1 MLEPV
6 PGFARASEEQIAD
19 AVENASALA
28 VSSWPLQRS
37 VPPPIL
43 WLHTVREAARR
54 TSRGLASDER
64 MSADARSWTEA
75 PFGQDKPDPREW
87 PWDATVT
94 ISIPEAGLVYGGRM
108 DRIDV
113 AAAGDRAHITDYKSV
128 KPPPKKRRIILGQG
142 RELQRVLYAMAA
154 RALLPK
160 VRTIVTRLIYLADDP
175 ATFELTGEE
184 LDRATAD
191 ARRHLVAA
199 VDILN
204 SGRLA
209 PRPEEDR
216 DYDDMRLALPADRES
231 YLRRKAEPFKAA
243 NRALSKLW
251 DAST

>member
-1 MLEPV
+1 
-6 PGFARASEEQIAD
+6 
-19 AVENASALA
+19 
-28 VSSWPLQRS
+28 

-43 WLHTVREAARR
+43 WLHTVREAVRR
-54 TSRGLASDER
+54 TSKGLVSDER
-64 MSADARSWTEA
+64 MPADARSWSEA

-94 ISIPEAGLVYGGRM
+94 IPIPEAGIVYGGRM

-113 AAAGDRAHITDYKSV
+113 TVAGDRAHITDYKSV

-154 RALLPK
+154 RALLPQ
-160 VRTIVTRLIYLADDP
+160 VRTIVTRLVYLADDP
-175 ATFELTGEE
+175 DTFELTGEE

-191 ARRHLVAA
+191 ARRHLLAA
-199 VDILN
+199 VDIVK

-209 PRPEEDR
+209 PRWEEDT

-231 YLRRKAEPFKAA
+231 YLRRKAEPFKVA
-243 NRALSKLW
+243 NWALSKLW